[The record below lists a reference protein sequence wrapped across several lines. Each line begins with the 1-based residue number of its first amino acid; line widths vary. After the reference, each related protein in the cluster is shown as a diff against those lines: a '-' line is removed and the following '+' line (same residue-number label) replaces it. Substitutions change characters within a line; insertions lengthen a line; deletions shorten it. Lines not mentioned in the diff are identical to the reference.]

1 MELNS
6 LMQALAKDLAEQMR
20 PMVADMVRQELIR
33 QELAAVGTASDINL
47 TDLVQHLTADQLEV
61 MARNVNLADLSGE
74 FTESQLTELAGEIN
88 LADLAN
94 EIDLEKLSE
103 NIDLDETFKEFFQD
117 NSFSIRP

>member
-20 PMVADMVRQELIR
+20 PMVADMVRQEL
-33 QELAAVGTASDINL
+33 AAVGTAPAVAL
-47 TDLVQHLTADQLEV
+47 TDLVHHLTGGQLEV
-61 MARNVNLADLSGE
+61 MARHVNLADLAGE
-74 FTESQLTELAGEIN
+74 LIESQLTELAGEIN